1 MKNLCKVMNIKI
13 TKSSYKTKE
22 NKRAIVYDCSAKNYR
37 KKINTGVFVEEEQ
50 FENPETTTSI
60 SLKITLEKIK
70 NKKKDALIKYYEN
83 NWSTSELE
91 SYLKK
96 GIDIYSVEEYV
107 KTDFIK
113 NKSIITANDYLNVVK
128 VFKKHLKK
136 ANIHF
141 NDILDENTIFEFK
154 YTAEKKGLKISSINS
169 YIKKM
174 AVIMNTAHK
183 DNLIN
188 KRFLIPKLII
198 DKRQKSIK
206 SKYFDKEQFIKAVNK
221 SEDLYQIQSLSIFL
235 MLVICGGMTPSNLV
249 NYKVIYNEK
258 QKDLVSSILY
268 DQNSVILKY
277 KKSNK
282 GEVKRYIKLC
292 HIKIKI
298 IELVKT
304 LFYITHQK
312 KYPFIIS
319 PYSNYY
325 SIFDFNIHKYHNLY
339 RNLWNFYQ
347 IKIKENYD
355 LKFSDAKSVY
365 FQKLNVIEMNKAVSD
380 ILFSRVNESEIISFQ
395 KTKNLQED
403 IEKYEKEIL
412 NSFSASELIQVIKNK
427 LIFLGVDLS
436 KLSLNNIKTPLA
448 FSEFIQTIS
457 KYRVGLKN

>member
-1 MKNLCKVMNIKI
+1 MN
-13 TKSSYKTKE
+13 
-22 NKRAIVYDCSAKNYR
+22 R
-37 KKINTGVFVEEEQ
+37 
-50 FENPETTTSI
+50 
-60 SLKITLEKIK
+60 
-70 NKKKDALIKYYEN
+70 
-83 NWSTSELE
+83 
-91 SYLKK
+91 
-96 GIDIYSVEEYV
+96 
-107 KTDFIK
+107 
-113 NKSIITANDYLNVVK
+113 
-128 VFKKHLKK
+128 
-136 ANIHF
+136 
-141 NDILDENTIFEFK
+141 
-154 YTAEKKGLKISSINS
+154 
-169 YIKKM
+169 
-174 AVIMNTAHK
+174 AHK

-188 KRFLIPKLII
+188 KRFLIPRLII
-198 DKRQKSIK
+198 DKRQKSIA

-268 DQNSVILKY
+268 DENSVILKY
-277 KKSNK
+277 RKSNK

-325 SIFDFNIHKYHNLY
+325 SIFDFNIHKDHNLY

-347 IKIKENYD
+347 MKIKENYN
-355 LKFSDAKSVY
+355 LKFSDAKGVY
-365 FQKLNVIEMNKAVSD
+365 FQKLNEIEMNKAVSD
-380 ILFSRVNESEIISFQ
+380 ILFSRVNEAEIISFQ
-395 KTKNLQED
+395 KTKNLQEA

>member
-1 MKNLCKVMNIKI
+1 MNIKI

-83 NWSTSELE
+83 NWSTDDLE

-96 GIDIYSVEEYV
+96 GIDIYSIEEYV

-136 ANIHF
+136 INIHF

-268 DQNSVILKY
+268 DENSVILKY
-277 KKSNK
+277 RKSNK

-325 SIFDFNIHKYHNLY
+325 SIFDFNIHKDHNLY

-347 IKIKENYD
+347 MKIKENYD

>member
-1 MKNLCKVMNIKI
+1 MNIKI

-50 FENPETTTSI
+50 FENPETPNSI
-60 SLKITLEKIK
+60 SLKITLEKIR

-83 NWSTSELE
+83 NWSTDDLE

-141 NDILDENTIFEFK
+141 NDIIDENTILEFK

-174 AVIMNTAHK
+174 AVIMNAAHK

-188 KRFLIPKLII
+188 KRFLIPRLII
-198 DKRQKSIK
+198 DKRQKSIE
-206 SKYFDKEQFIKAVNK
+206 SKYFDKEQFVKAVNK

-258 QKDLVSSILY
+258 KKDLVSSILY
-268 DQNSVILKY
+268 DENSVILKY

-319 PYSNYY
+319 SYSNYY
-325 SIFDFNIHKYHNLY
+325 SIFDFNIHKNHNLY

-347 IKIKENYD
+347 MKIKENYD

-365 FQKLNVIEMNKAVSD
+365 FQNLNEIEMNKAVSD

-395 KTKNLQED
+395 KTKNLQEG

-457 KYRVGLKN
+457 KYRVDLKN

>member
-1 MKNLCKVMNIKI
+1 M
-13 TKSSYKTKE
+13 
-22 NKRAIVYDCSAKNYR
+22 
-37 KKINTGVFVEEEQ
+37 
-50 FENPETTTSI
+50 
-60 SLKITLEKIK
+60 
-70 NKKKDALIKYYEN
+70 
-83 NWSTSELE
+83 
-91 SYLKK
+91 
-96 GIDIYSVEEYV
+96 
-107 KTDFIK
+107 
-113 NKSIITANDYLNVVK
+113 
-128 VFKKHLKK
+128 
-136 ANIHF
+136 
-141 NDILDENTIFEFK
+141 
-154 YTAEKKGLKISSINS
+154 
-169 YIKKM
+169 
-174 AVIMNTAHK
+174 
-183 DNLIN
+183 IN

-198 DKRQKSIK
+198 DKRQKSIA

-268 DQNSVILKY
+268 DENSVILKY
-277 KKSNK
+277 RKSNK

-325 SIFDFNIHKYHNLY
+325 SIFDFNIHKDHNLY

-347 IKIKENYD
+347 MKIKENYD
-355 LKFSDAKSVY
+355 LKFSDAKGVY
-365 FQKLNVIEMNKAVSD
+365 FQKLNEIEMNKAVSD
-380 ILFSRVNESEIISFQ
+380 ILFSRVNEAEIISFQ
-395 KTKNLQED
+395 NTKNLQED

>member
-1 MKNLCKVMNIKI
+1 MNIKI

-83 NWSTSELE
+83 NWSTDDLE

-96 GIDIYSVEEYV
+96 GIDIYSIEEYV

-136 ANIHF
+136 INIHF

-206 SKYFDKEQFIKAVNK
+206 SKYFDNEQFIKAVNK

-268 DQNSVILKY
+268 DENSVILKY
-277 KKSNK
+277 RKSNK

-325 SIFDFNIHKYHNLY
+325 SIFDFNIHKDHNLY

-347 IKIKENYD
+347 MKIKENYD

-365 FQKLNVIEMNKAVSD
+365 FQELNEIEMNKAVSD

>member
-1 MKNLCKVMNIKI
+1 MNIKI

-37 KKINTGVFVEEEQ
+37 KKINTGVFVEEDQ
-50 FENPETTTSI
+50 LDNPETSNSI
-60 SLKITLEKIK
+60 SLNVTLEKIR
-70 NKKKDALIKYYEN
+70 NKKKDALVKYYEN
-83 NWSTSELE
+83 NWSTDELE

-96 GIDIYSVEEYV
+96 GIDIYCIEEYV

-113 NKSIITANDYLNVVK
+113 NKSLITANDYLNVVK

-154 YTAEKKGLKISSINS
+154 YSAEKKGLKTSSINS

-188 KRFLIPKLII
+188 KRFVIPRLII
-198 DKRQKSIK
+198 DKRQKSIA
-206 SKYFDKEQFIKAVNK
+206 SKYFNKEQFIKAVNK

-268 DQNSVILKY
+268 DENSVILKY
-277 KKSNK
+277 RKSNK
-282 GEVKRYIKLC
+282 GEVKKYIKLC

-325 SIFDFNIHKYHNLY
+325 SIFDFNIHKDHNLY

-347 IKIKENYD
+347 MKIK
-355 LKFSDAKSVY
+355 
-365 FQKLNVIEMNKAVSD
+365 
-380 ILFSRVNESEIISFQ
+380 
-395 KTKNLQED
+395 
-403 IEKYEKEIL
+403 
-412 NSFSASELIQVIKNK
+412 
-427 LIFLGVDLS
+427 
-436 KLSLNNIKTPLA
+436 
-448 FSEFIQTIS
+448 
-457 KYRVGLKN
+457 

>member
-1 MKNLCKVMNIKI
+1 
-13 TKSSYKTKE
+13 
-22 NKRAIVYDCSAKNYR
+22 
-37 KKINTGVFVEEEQ
+37 
-50 FENPETTTSI
+50 
-60 SLKITLEKIK
+60 
-70 NKKKDALIKYYEN
+70 
-83 NWSTSELE
+83 
-91 SYLKK
+91 
-96 GIDIYSVEEYV
+96 
-107 KTDFIK
+107 
-113 NKSIITANDYLNVVK
+113 
-128 VFKKHLKK
+128 
-136 ANIHF
+136 
-141 NDILDENTIFEFK
+141 
-154 YTAEKKGLKISSINS
+154 
-169 YIKKM
+169 
-174 AVIMNTAHK
+174 
-183 DNLIN
+183 
-188 KRFLIPKLII
+188 
-198 DKRQKSIK
+198 
-206 SKYFDKEQFIKAVNK
+206 
-221 SEDLYQIQSLSIFL
+221 

-268 DQNSVILKY
+268 DEKSVILKY
-277 KKSNK
+277 RKSNK

-319 PYSNYY
+319 SYSNYY
-325 SIFDFNIHKYHNLY
+325 SIFDFNIHKNHNLY

-347 IKIKENYD
+347 MKIKENYD

-365 FQKLNVIEMNKAVSD
+365 FQNLNEIEMNKAVSD

-395 KTKNLQED
+395 KTKNLQEG

-457 KYRVGLKN
+457 KYRVDLKN